1 MGKQVMS
8 TDNPT
13 VESMKEILLRL
24 ESTLDGINE
33 LAVVARI
40 KEGPLQL
47 KHKLR
52 QDVIEGGK

>member
-1 MGKQVMS
+1 MS
-8 TDNPT
+8 GDKPT
-13 VESMKEILLRL
+13 VDFMEGMLFRVESIL
-24 ESTLDGINE
+24 EGINE
-33 LAVVARI
+33 IAVVARI